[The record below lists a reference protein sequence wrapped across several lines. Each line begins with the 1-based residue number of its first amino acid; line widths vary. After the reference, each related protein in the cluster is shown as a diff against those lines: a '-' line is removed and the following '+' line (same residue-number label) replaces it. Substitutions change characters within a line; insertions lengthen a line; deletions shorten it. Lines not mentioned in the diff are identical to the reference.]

1 MSSQAPNVSSQTF
14 SIIDQVSESI
24 TVALTPGGKTLGLT
38 MRPRPHERHLRT
50 GHPLSEL
57 GSRPRVAKASSLPR
71 TSPLVPQAGH
81 FSLATSAAYLTR
93 EGRISVRTSRAL
105 PAQAPEP
112 IATGRPIRGL
122 GIVIFPLEVS
132 H

>member
-1 MSSQAPNVSSQTF
+1 MNTELTAVSLNRTNSADSDLLDPEQA
-14 SIIDQVSESI
+14 
-24 TVALTPGGKTLGLT
+24 
-38 MRPRPHERHLRT
+38 
-50 GHPLSEL
+50 
-57 GSRPRVAKASSLPR
+57 
-71 TSPLVPQAGH
+71 
-81 FSLATSAAYLTR
+81 AAYLTR